1 VNEKPLSRT
10 AQEFVAEV
18 AYGFKEV
25 ATHAFVEPWEVSRYF
40 INEIER
46 VEAGPEDLKGNEILI
61 TLEIA
66 SGVSFDELK
75 KYWVRLPIK
84 ERKEAIHKVKQ
95 AMAAFGLIAVVG
107 TITVNARPSQKEE
120 ILPIALKYD
129 KGEIGYE
136 KMVADVE
143 DVLWPTE
150 AKKAKNWKEIEEY
163 RNAMALAK
171 YLPTEIVKRIIKSFF
186 IDMIRLGMFDSFLPI
201 PSVYPNFLE

>member
-1 VNEKPLSRT
+1 MNEKPLSRT

-66 SGVSFDELK
+66 SGISFNELK

-107 TITVNARPSQKEE
+107 TITINARPSQKEE
-120 ILPIALKYD
+120 ILRIAMKYD

-136 KMVADVE
+136 EMVADVE

-150 AKKAKNWKEIEEY
+150 AKKARNRKEIEEY

-201 PSVYPNFLE
+201 PSVYPNLLE

>member
-46 VEAGPEDLKGNEILI
+46 VETGPEDLKGNEILI

-66 SGVSFDELK
+66 SGVSFNELK

-107 TITVNARPSQKEE
+107 TITFNARPSQKEE
-120 ILPIALKYD
+120 ILRIALKYD
-129 KGEIGYE
+129 KGEIDYE

-150 AKKAKNWKEIEEY
+150 AKKARNRKEIEEY

-186 IDMIRLGMFDSFLPI
+186 IDMTRLGMFDSFLPI
-201 PSVYPNFLE
+201 PSVYPNLLE

>member
-1 VNEKPLSRT
+1 MNEKPLSRT

-66 SGVSFDELK
+66 SGVSFNELK

-107 TITVNARPSQKEE
+107 TITINARPSQKEE
-120 ILPIALKYD
+120 ILRIAMEYD

-150 AKKAKNWKEIEEY
+150 EKKARNRKEIEEY

-171 YLPTEIVKRIIKSFF
+171 YLPTEIVKRIIKTYF

-201 PSVYPNFLE
+201 PSVYPKLLE

>member
-84 ERKEAIHKVKQ
+84 ERKEAIRKVKQ

-107 TITVNARPSQKEE
+107 TITFNARPSQKEE
-120 ILPIALKYD
+120 ILRIAMKYD

-150 AKKAKNWKEIEEY
+150 EKKARNRKEIEEY

-201 PSVYPNFLE
+201 PSVYPNLLD